1 MGPQIEFGSKDE
13 AIVFFDW
20 LSRFND
26 SDSSES
32 LDPVVQKVLWDLEAA
47 LEASLPE
54 VLSDRYEQVVKE
66 AQARVGDPKDGA
78 SSDG

>member
-26 SDSSES
+26 SDSSE
-32 LDPVVQKVLWDLEAA
+32 LLAPAVQKVLWDLEAA
-47 LEASLPE
+47 LEVSLPE

-66 AQARVGDPKDGA
+66 AQARIGGPGDGA

>member
-1 MGPQIEFGSKDE
+1 MGLQIEFGSKDE
-13 AIVFFDW
+13 AVVFFDW

-26 SDSSES
+26 SDPSER
-32 LDPVVQKVLWDLEAA
+32 LAPAVQKVLWDLEAA

-66 AQARVGDPKDGA
+66 AHARIGEPKDGA

>member
-13 AIVFFDW
+13 ALVFFDW

-26 SDSSES
+26 ADSSES
-32 LDPVVQKVLWDLEAA
+32 LAPAVQKVLWDLEAA

-66 AQARVGDPKDGA
+66 AQARVVDPKGGA
-78 SSDG
+78 SSDV